1 MAKLFRSKALP
12 FEEPTVNLT
21 PLIDVVF
28 VILIGFIL
36 IAPLLEIDHIEL
48 ANGPLSAGLETDP
61 VSSQS
66 PITLHVRQDNTVY
79 FKGQPVLIPQLSALL
94 QNAKKQH
101 PDAIPQ
107 LLHDKKAYFGTYQEV
122 KNALEAAGFEQVDIL
137 LKPQ

>member
-1 MAKLFRSKALP
+1 MGKLLSGKSSP
-12 FEEPTVNLT
+12 FEEPAVNLT

-48 ANGPLSAGLETDP
+48 ASAP
-61 VSSQS
+61 SSAIPEPAHASS
-66 PITLHVRQDNTVY
+66 PISLHVRQDNTIY
-79 FKGQPVLIPQLSALL
+79 LEGRQVLIPQLIPLL
-94 QNAKKQH
+94 QAAKKAH
-101 PDAIPQ
+101 PGVTPQ

-122 KNALEAAGFEQVDIL
+122 KNALEAAGFEQVDII